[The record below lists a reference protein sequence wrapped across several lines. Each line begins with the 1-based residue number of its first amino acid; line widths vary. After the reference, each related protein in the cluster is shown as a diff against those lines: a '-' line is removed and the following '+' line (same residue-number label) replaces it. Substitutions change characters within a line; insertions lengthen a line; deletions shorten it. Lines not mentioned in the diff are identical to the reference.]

1 MSKVK
6 SYAALSE
13 KTPLE
18 PYNIIRRECNSDDVL
33 IKIEYCG
40 VCHSDIHMARNEW
53 NNTSIFPMVPG
64 HEIIGV
70 VESIGNSVSKFKI
83 GDSVGVGVYVD
94 SCGKCDNCNDS
105 MDHYCEEG
113 IVLTYNSYEYGTT
126 TITYGG
132 YSKKIVVKESC
143 VIGIPKG
150 MIKEKAA
157 PLLCAG
163 ITTYS
168 PLRYLNVGQ
177 GHKVGV
183 TGFGGLGHMGVKFA
197 SSMGAEVTVF
207 STSESKKQDAINM
220 GAHNFVNV
228 KDNEQLIKAQNSC
241 HYILDT
247 VSANRD
253 MTHIFSLL
261 KTDGRIMTVG
271 LPMKPHAI
279 SSFSLIDKRK
289 GIIGSAIGSIV
300 ETQEMIHYCNENNI
314 YPEVEMISISKINE
328 AFERTINKD
337 VRFRFVI
344 DMSSL

>member
-1 MSKVK
+1 MNKVK
-6 SYAALSE
+6 SYAALSQE
-13 KTPLE
+13 TPLE
-18 PYNIIRRECNSDDVL
+18 PHDIIRRNCNNDDVL

-70 VESIGNSVSKFKI
+70 VESIGSSVSKFKV

-94 SCGKCDNCNDS
+94 SCGKCENCNNN
-105 MDHYCEEG
+105 MDHYCDEG
-113 IVLTYNSYEYGTT
+113 IVLTYNSYEYGTSQ
-126 TITYGG
+126 ITYGG
-132 YSKKIVVKESC
+132 YSKKIVVKDSH
-143 VIGIPKG
+143 VIKIPVG
-150 MIKEKAA
+150 MAKNKAA

-168 PLRYLNVGQ
+168 PLKFVNVRPGD
-177 GHKVGV
+177 KVGI

-197 SSMGAEVTVF
+197 SAMGAVVTVF
-207 STSESKKQDAINM
+207 STSESKKEDAMSM

-228 KDNEQLIKAQNSC
+228 KNEEQLNAAKNSC
-241 HYILDT
+241 NYILDT

-253 MTHIFSLL
+253 MAEIFSLL
-261 KTDGRIMTVG
+261 KTDGRIMIVG
-271 LPMKPHAI
+271 LPMEPLAI

-289 GIIGSAIGSIV
+289 GIIGSSIGSIS
-300 ETQEMIHYCNENNI
+300 ETQEMINYCNTNNI
-314 YPEVEMISISKINE
+314 YPEIEIIKMAQINE

>member
-1 MSKVK
+1 MNKVK
-6 SYAALSE
+6 SYAALSQE
-13 KTPLE
+13 KPLE
-18 PYNIIRRECNSDDVL
+18 PHDIKRRNCNSDDVL

-53 NNTSIFPMVPG
+53 NDTSIFPMVPG
-64 HEIIGV
+64 HEIIGI
-70 VESIGNSVSKFKI
+70 VESVGSSVSNFKI

-94 SCGKCDNCNDS
+94 SCGKCKNCNNS

-126 TITYGG
+126 QITYGG
-132 YSKKIVVKESC
+132 YSKKIVVKDSH
-143 VIGIPKG
+143 VIKIPKG
-150 MIKEKAA
+150 MYKDKAA

-168 PLRYLNVGQ
+168 PLKYVNVKPGD
-177 GHKVGV
+177 KVGI

-197 SSMGAEVTVF
+197 SAMGAEVTVF
-207 STSESKKQDAINM
+207 STSESKKEDAMSM
-220 GAHNFVNV
+220 GAHNFVNI
-228 KDNEQLIKAQNSC
+228 KNEEQLNKAKNSC
-241 HYILDT
+241 NYILDT

-253 MTHIFSLL
+253 MAEVFSLL
-261 KTDGRIMTVG
+261 KTDGRIMIVG
-271 LPMKPHAI
+271 LPMEPLAI

-289 GIIGSAIGSIV
+289 GIIGSAIGSIS
-300 ETQEMIHYCNENNI
+300 ETQEMINYCNENDI
-314 YPEVEMISISKINE
+314 YPEIEMIEMAQINE